1 MKKRI
6 AFLLLLMV
14 GFAKIAA
21 ESNFRPGY
29 IINNADDVIHG
40 LIDYQ
45 ETKANARL
53 CLFKKNER
61 SAVQPFSPTEIKAY
75 RINDSKYY
83 ISQVLNMGSTTDTLF
98 LEYLIQGKVN
108 IYYYFDGQKPHY
120 LVNKDYNELEELIDS
135 QEEGTISEHSNR
147 MDYSGYHGT
156 LKFLFLESNYALE
169 IVDGVVLSHA
179 SLINITKIYN
189 QEVYPDDVCT
199 VYGIKVV
206 PETLKYG
213 LLVGY
218 NLNSFIVLDKIS
230 DNLAKYLQNARYDTK
245 LYPSIGIFI
254 KKNASSTNDRV
265 YLQYEGTYSYEK
277 LQNRD
282 TYLNKFN
289 LIYDNDVTLT
299 RNVFNNT
306 LNFRYEFP
314 KKKIQPTLHAGIFAN
329 CSFNNSFEHHLD
341 VRQPNGE
348 PAYGDKDFYKYPY
361 SNLDYGINLGVGIIG
376 KVFNG
381 REYFLDLRYQNRM
394 EYKGKVDIDY
404 LMLNLGVVIGE

>member
-6 AFLLLLMV
+6 VTFLILLV
-14 GFAKIAA
+14 GFAEISA
-21 ESNFRPGY
+21 ELNFRPGY
-29 IINNADDVIHG
+29 IINNMDEVLYG

-45 ETKANARL
+45 ETKANAHL
-53 CLFKKNER
+53 CQFKKNEK
-61 SAVQPFSPTEIKAY
+61 SAIQNFSPTEIKAY

-83 ISQVLNMGSTTDTLF
+83 ISQVLTHGQTTDTLF

-108 IYYYFDGQKPHY
+108 VYYYFDGQKPHY

-135 QEEGTISEHSNR
+135 QEEGSINENSNR
-147 MDYSGYHGT
+147 TDYSGYHGT
-156 LKFLFLESNYALE
+156 LKFLFLDSNYAME
-169 IVDGVVLSHA
+169 IVDGVALSHA
-179 SLINITKIYN
+179 SLINITRIYN
-189 QEVYPDDVCT
+189 QEVNPDEECT
-199 VYGIKVV
+199 IYGTKVV

-218 NLNSFIVLDKIS
+218 NLNSFTVLDMFT
-230 DNLAKYLQNARYDTK
+230 DYLAKYLQNAQYDTK
-245 LYPSIGIFI
+245 LYPSIGFFI
-254 KKNASSTNDRV
+254 KKNVSSTNDRV

-277 LQNRD
+277 LSNQD
-282 TYLNKFN
+282 TYLNKYN
-289 LIYDNDVTLT
+289 LMYINDVKLT
-299 RNVFNNT
+299 RKVFNNT

-329 CSFNNSFEHHLD
+329 CSFNSNFEHHLD
-341 VRQPNGE
+341 IRLPNGD
-348 PAYGDKDFYKYPY
+348 PYYGDKDFYKYPY

-376 KVFNG
+376 EVFNG

-404 LMLNLGVVIGE
+404 LMLNLGVVIGK